1 MKITLTHDDVLC
13 AVRDFL
19 LQQGFAV
26 PHSNTDSFGVFWN
39 DELAQVT
46 VEVSDITIAPLPQAP
61 TQVPSSGGT
70 PPSRTPRTQGRFEPA
85 PSPPREKLDSPDR
98 ILGQE
103 GEPLPERLNNEGAI
117 KGMVSQSQDILRRI
131 PDPARAAHQAARD
144 RFPKVQVAES
154 IEDFG
159 KDSNDYKD
167 EI

>member
-19 LQQGFAV
+19 VQQGFSV
-26 PHSNTDSFGVFWN
+26 PASNTDSFGVFWN
-39 DELAQVT
+39 EEGAQVT
-46 VEVSDITIAPLPQAP
+46 VEVSDITIAPLQQAP
-61 TQVPSSGGT
+61 VQVSST
-70 PPSRTPRTQGRFEPA
+70 APSRAPRTQGRFDPV
-85 PSPPREKLDSPDR
+85 PSPPREKLDTPNR

-103 GEPLPERLNNEGAI
+103 GEPLPERVNNEVAI

-131 PDPARAAHQAARD
+131 PDPARAPHQAARD
-144 RFPKVQVAES
+144 RFPKVQVADS

-159 KDSNDYKD
+159 KDADDYKD

>member
-19 LQQGFAV
+19 VQQGFAV
-26 PHSNTDSFGVFWN
+26 PASNTDSFGVFWN
-39 DELAQVT
+39 DEGAQVT
-46 VEVSDITIAPLPQAP
+46 VEVSDITIAPLQQAP
-61 TQVPSSGGT
+61 LQVSASGT
-70 PPSRTPRTQGRFEPA
+70 PVSRTPRAQGRFDPV
-85 PSPPREKLDSPDR
+85 PSPPREKLDTPDR

-103 GEPLPERLNNEGAI
+103 GEHLPERVNNEVAI

-131 PDPARAAHQAARD
+131 PDPARASHQAARD
-144 RFPKVQVAES
+144 RFPKVQVADS